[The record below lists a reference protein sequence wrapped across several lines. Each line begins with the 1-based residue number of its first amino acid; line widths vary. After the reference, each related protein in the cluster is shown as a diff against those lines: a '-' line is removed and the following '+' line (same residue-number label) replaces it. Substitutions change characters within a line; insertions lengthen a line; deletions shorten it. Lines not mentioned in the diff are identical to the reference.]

1 MTQYKYLRGS
11 QDSREAV
18 EFDRMR
24 AMTRSRF
31 LRRSAISSGVSF
43 LP

>member
-18 EFDRMR
+18 EFDL
-24 AMTRSRF
+24 RSPEEAAKIVRD
-31 LRRSAISSGVSF
+31 SKVKA
-43 LP
+43 